1 MAMGLLAPAVRAQS
15 QGRAGRMPSLHA
27 PRQRGAYVPFAGSLI
42 DSALAGRDSIW
53 EAFQADLQAQVKRFD
68 LDYLTFYGMPRV
80 LADSARTERFTRL
93 GRALKR
99 AQPHLEIGVVLDR
112 SAWAYFPDTTLPAG
126 RLPVAD
132 TLPSLP
138 EIGTAMLR
146 MAARS
151 YRLNEITPGGPLIDA
166 FTTEYEYWN
175 DAYLRMVLPRG
186 RSITSYHRE
195 TAYTTFLTLLRGL
208 DSLGQ
213 CHSAGPIRR
222 EVYHR
227 LRRKPPA
234 FAQRFPPE
242 RQARQVAAHSER
254 LFYVHY
260 FWNLEYTWERWCQD
274 LALYSQSGARQELWP
289 LFGAYVG
296 SPFRKP
302 YDWEYD
308 YFGQRLPCA
317 DSVVGN
323 CAQGAEGRFRHFAE
337 GGQGN
342 DLRGFPDTVGL
353 ARLENT
359 YFQKWQRAHA
369 SAGDTTGET
378 AGPCDSLFARGGLR
392 LGGYQYFHLW
402 LLRQNIPP
410 PEAEPVLDT
419 TDQFLTRQTRVWLHP
434 TRGRGPL
441 HVQSNKRLY
450 VTLLDL
456 SGQKLRT
463 VRIKPG
469 RKVFFSPGASS
480 TW

>member
-1 MAMGLLAPAVRAQS
+1 
-15 QGRAGRMPSLHA
+15 
-27 PRQRGAYVPFAGSLI
+27 
-42 DSALAGRDSIW
+42 
-53 EAFQADLQAQVKRFD
+53 
-68 LDYLTFYGMPRV
+68 
-80 LADSARTERFTRL
+80 
-93 GRALKR
+93 
-99 AQPHLEIGVVLDR
+99 
-112 SAWAYFPDTTLPAG
+112 
-126 RLPVAD
+126 
-132 TLPSLP
+132 
-138 EIGTAMLR
+138 MLR
-146 MAARS
+146 MAARA
-151 YRLNEITPGGPLIDA
+151 YRLNEKTQGAPLIDA

-175 DAYLRMVLPRG
+175 DAYLRMVLPSG

-195 TAYTTFLTLLRGL
+195 TAYTTFLSLLRGL

-213 CHSAGPIRR
+213 CHAAAPIRR

-227 LRRKPPA
+227 LRRQPRA
-234 FAQRFPPE
+234 FARRFPPVL
-242 RQARQVAAHSER
+242 QARQVAAESER

-289 LFGAYVG
+289 LFAAYVG

-323 CAQGAEGRFRHFAE
+323 CAAVAKGGFRHFAE

-342 DLRGFPDTVGL
+342 DLRAFPDTVGL
-353 ARLENT
+353 DRLENT
-359 YFQKWQRAHA
+359 YFQKWQRAHT
-369 SAGDTTGET
+369 SGEVK
-378 AGPCDSLFARGGLR
+378 AGPCDSLFGAGGLR

-402 LLRQNIPP
+402 LLRQNIPQ

-419 TDQFLTRQTRVWLHP
+419 TDQYLTRQTRVWLHP

-441 HVQSNKRLY
+441 YVQSNKRLY
-450 VTLLDL
+450 ITLLDL

-463 VRIKPG
+463 VRIMPG
-469 RKVFFSPGASS
+469 RQHLSLPGPGAYLLNLY
-480 TW
+480 TPRGVRLKTFRLVRLKP